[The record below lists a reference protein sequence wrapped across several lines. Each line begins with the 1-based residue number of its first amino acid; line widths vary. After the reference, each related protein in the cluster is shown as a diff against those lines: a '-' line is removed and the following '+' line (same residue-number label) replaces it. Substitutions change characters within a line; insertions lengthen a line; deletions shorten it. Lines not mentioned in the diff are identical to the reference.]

1 MRQVWRPTLG
11 SHVCALL
18 LAAGSWLA
26 LPHSAVAGDRP
37 LPATKAQ
44 QAEAE
49 APPADDPEP
58 WRFNAALY
66 GWAINIGGNVTAR
79 NQTIDTNASFI
90 DLVQKSDSL
99 AGFMGY
105 FEADKGRV
113 GFYSDLVF
121 AKLGFGAGQTNYR
134 NPIAGL
140 KVSTTIGAAV
150 TTQIFIVEL
159 GGVYELVHWPG
170 SEGSFTAI
178 DALGGFRYWNLSIDA
193 SFDAQI
199 NVDFSRLHL
208 ERAANFAIARADAI
222 QWVDPLIGF
231 RVRHQFTPNQQV
243 FVRGDVG
250 GFGLGG
256 SQISWQAVGAYSYA
270 WQFTGYQIAAL
281 IGFRALGVDYVSPG
295 GGTDSFGFNEVL
307 YGPIIGVSF
316 RF

>member
-1 MRQVWRPTLG
+1 MLRALPPMLG
-11 SHVCALL
+11 SLVPALVFAAGSSLAFPHLL
-18 LAAGSWLA
+18 LAA
-26 LPHSAVAGDRP
+26 DN
-37 LPATKAQ
+37 PARAAQ
-44 QAEAE
+44 QAEVE
-49 APPADDPEP
+49 PADPEP
-58 WRFNAALY
+58 WRFNVALY
-66 GWAINIGGNVTAR
+66 GWAINIGGNLTAR

-121 AKLGFGAGQTNYR
+121 TKLGFGAGQTRYR

-140 KVSTTIGAAV
+140 NISATASAAL
-150 TTQIFIVEL
+150 TTQIFIIEM
-159 GGVYELVHWPG
+159 GGIYELYRWPG
-170 SEGSFTAI
+170 SDASFTAV
-178 DALGGFRYWNLSIDA
+178 DAVGGFRYWNLSVDA
-193 SFDAQI
+193 SFDALI
-199 NVDFSRLHL
+199 NIDFSRLHL
-208 ERAANFAIARADAI
+208 ERSGGIAVARADAI
-222 QWVDPLIGF
+222 QWVDPVLGF

-256 SQISWQAVGAYSYA
+256 SQFSWQAVGAYSYA

-281 IGFRALGVDYVSPG
+281 IGFRALGVDYTSG
-295 GGTDSFGFNEVL
+295 SGIDAFRFNEVL

>member
-1 MRQVWRPTLG
+1 MPQALRLTFG
-11 SHVCALL
+11 SLVPALVF
-18 LAAGSWLA
+18 AAGGWLA
-26 LPHSAVAGDRP
+26 LAHPAVADDKP
-37 LPATKAQ
+37 LPPAQ
-44 QAEAE
+44 QAEA
-49 APPADDPEP
+49 PPPVDPEP
-58 WRFNAALY
+58 WRLNVALY
-66 GWAINIGGNVTAR
+66 GWAINVGGNVTAR

-90 DLVQKSDSL
+90 DIVQKSDSL

-140 KVSTTIGAAV
+140 KITTTVGAAL
-150 TTQIFIVEL
+150 TTQMFIVEM
-159 GGVYELVHWPG
+159 GGVYELYRWPG
-170 SEGSFTAI
+170 SEGSFTAV

-193 SFDAQI
+193 TFDALI
-199 NVDFSRLHL
+199 NIDFSRLHL
-208 ERAANFAIARADAI
+208 ERSAGIAIARADTI
-222 QWVDPLIGF
+222 QWVDPVLGF
-231 RVRHQFTPNQQV
+231 RVRHQFTPNQQI

-256 SQISWQAVGAYSYA
+256 SQISWQAVTVYSYA

-281 IGFRALGVDYVSPG
+281 IGFRALGVDYSSG
-295 GGTDSFGFNEVL
+295 SGIDSVGFNEVL